1 MNHSDNI
8 TGLLRVWVKW
18 KKTILILT
26 GLAALVSGVASWFLM
41 DNYYKSTTI
50 FYAASTDPQKPDKV
64 FGVSG
69 ETMYYFGTSD
79 DVNRILSIA
88 ESAELRE
95 FLTKKFN
102 LFARYKFDSTD
113 LKSRHDFQEH
123 FKELYKVQKNKLD
136 AIELSVEDKE
146 PEFAQKITLAARDF
160 VNQRA
165 NELVKN
171 NQNKMLLSFEGTL
184 KQQQKELKQ
193 LEDSMQVLRRNFGI
207 YNTETQTKISTDLR
221 NIAQARLARISA
233 QVKALEKEPR
243 ANQDTIIMMRSLV
256 KGLENEVAVLGQNN
270 LSTLNQGL
278 GIIEVLNQVHQQKG
292 KQLGYDAVRVEQLK
306 AVQRTDVASVIVV
319 EDARV
324 PLIKSRPKR
333 SLLVL
338 AAVFITFVFTT
349 LGAIMLENYKKIDWN
364 SFKDAE

>member
-1 MNHSDNI
+1 MNHSNNI
-8 TGLLRVWVKW
+8 IGLLRVWVKW

-26 GLAALVSGVASWFLM
+26 ALAALVSGVASWFLM
-41 DNYYKSTTI
+41 DNYYKSTTV

-69 ETMYYFGTSD
+69 ETMYYFGSAE

-95 FLTKKFN
+95 FLTKKFS

-123 FKELYKVQKNKLD
+123 FKELYKVEKNKLD

-146 PEFAQKITLAARDF
+146 PEFAQKITLAAREF
-160 VNQRA
+160 VNHRA

-171 NQNKMLLSFEGTL
+171 NQNKMLLSFEGSL

-193 LEDSMQVLRRNFGI
+193 LEDSLQVLRKSFGI

-221 NIAQARLARISA
+221 SIAQARLARISA

-256 KGLENEVAVLGQNN
+256 KGLENEVATLGQNN
-270 LSTLNQGL
+270 LSFLNQGL
-278 GIIEVLNQVHQQKG
+278 GIIGVLNQVHQQKG
-292 KQLGYDAVRVEQLK
+292 RQLGYDAVRLEQLR
-306 AVQRTDVASVIVV
+306 AVERTDVESVIVV

-364 SFKDAE
+364 SLRDAE